1 MVKAM
6 FKQKIFRKE
15 QLTFMVL
22 NLIAFSVIFTI
33 FGFIIYGQVQ
43 TTLFTK
49 TDEELTEFK
58 SMILENQTLG
68 MNSLKHENK
77 LDRELPPDE
86 RKRNFPNPRIMMV
99 NWNENG
105 EIINQDQIGTSLY
118 ENYLQDYELDTQN
131 LDVITNITLNDLY
144 DFRYLVFKDP
154 NENNDVEYVQ
164 LFINTD
170 AEQTI
175 IHNFGNLI
183 ILCSSVFVI
192 LSISASFV
200 LSKRM
205 MKPIIQSWNK
215 QTEFV
220 ENASH
225 ELRTPLTIIQNKLE
239 LLLTEPQEKIMNKF
253 ENIALSLSETRRLSK
268 LTSDLL
274 TLARADSAETQL
286 VKQVIDVDSFVNNVC
301 TPYID
306 IAESQD
312 KHLWLKLNSK
322 ISIEADEQRLHQLLV
337 ILLDNA
343 LKYTAE
349 QDSIGVKTYVED
361 NKIILEVTDT
371 GIGIKKQNMKYI
383 FDRFYREDRA
393 RSRDTGGTGLG
404 LSIAHWIVTKHNG
417 TITVNQNQHKGT
429 TFKVKLPKKEIT

>member
-1 MVKAM
+1 M
-6 FKQKIFRKE
+6 I
-15 QLTFMVL
+15 L
-22 NLIAFSVIFTI
+22 NLIAFTVIFTI

-49 TDEELTEFK
+49 TDEELMTFQTMLQDDEEPALNTPRHTDK
-58 SMILENQTLG
+58 LER
-68 MNSLKHENK
+68 NS
-77 LDRELPPDE
+77 PPDE

-99 NWNENG
+99 HWNKNG
-105 EIINQDQIGTSLY
+105 EIINQNQIGTSFY
-118 ENYLQDYELDTQN
+118 ENYLQEYELDTQN
-131 LDVITNITLNDLY
+131 LNVITNITLNDLY
-144 DFRYLVFKDP
+144 DFRYISFQDT
-154 NENNDVEYVQ
+154 NENDDVEYIQ
-164 LFINTD
+164 LLINTD

-183 ILCSSVFVI
+183 IICSSVFVI

-205 MKPIIQSWNK
+205 MKPIILSWNK

-225 ELRTPLTIIQNKLE
+225 ELRTPLAIIQNKLE

-286 VKQVIDVDSFVNNVC
+286 VKQVIDLDRFVSNVC

-306 IAESQD
+306 IAESQE

-322 ISIEADEQRLHQLLV
+322 INIEADEQRLHQLLV

-349 QDSIGVKTYVED
+349 KDSIGVKTYVED
-361 NKIILEVTDT
+361 NKIVLEVTDT

-417 TITVNQNQHKGT
+417 TIIVNGNQHKGT
-429 TFKVKLPKKEIT
+429 TFKVKLPKKEITKM